1 MNKKIAKIIFTIIFV
16 FFFKLGIVN
25 ASDDKNYSCTY
36 SDHTGSVFEGSIKVD
51 VKDGSVSKARYSK
64 TTHFDKS
71 AYYVAIKDK
80 KQFDGLKDK
89 ETGCPSNIYV
99 ITNASVTNNVLYF
112 NHIPYDIEVHRLRE
126 ITGFFEFKKY
136 SSMDLDSTTYKPKTA
151 KSGGNANCTC
161 LNSNDKSIS
170 FVFKVI
176 NYDLNNATL
185 NVPNGVFGLKD
196 VVDKNNYI
204 QNFNSNATIY
214 LGPIAGTKKINYNY
228 SSNELKKDK
237 CPPYTIASKKSYGVA
252 LDYNIYFSDES
263 HKNDFISAINEQG
276 ITGAT
281 PIVLNCSPTT
291 YSGNEP
297 DPDPVP
303 EEPEEKHYDDPD
315 VVMNVVPLNYSLDT
329 YSCGNGYLESI
340 PVTIPL
346 IGKIVY
352 LLVQILVPIILI
364 LLGSFDLVKAVVSQK
379 DDDIKKNQQIFIKRL
394 ISAALL
400 FFVFAIV
407 KMVIS
412 VVSSSNST
420 DIMDCVDCII
430 RNNSNCKRE

>member
-36 SDHTGSVFEGSIKVD
+36 SDHTGLVFEGSIKIK
-51 VKDGSVSKARYSK
+51 VKNGAISKASYSK
-64 TTHFDKS
+64 TTRFNKADFD
-71 AYYVAIKDK
+71 VDIMDK
-80 KQFDGLKDK
+80 GNFDSLKDN
-89 ETGCPSNIYV
+89 ETGCSNKIYV
-99 ITNASVTNNVLYF
+99 ISDFSVNDIELYF
-112 NHIPYDIEVHRLRE
+112 DYEKYKKETNKLMTFPYTLMA
-126 ITGFFEFKKY
+126 KKY
-136 SSMDLDSTTYKPKTA
+136 NGMDFDSSSYKPKTA
-151 KSGGNANCTC
+151 KSGGNVNCTC
-161 LNSNDKSIS
+161 LSDDKKVS
-170 FVFKVI
+170 FVFSVI

-185 NVPNGVFGLKD
+185 AVPKG
-196 VVDKNNYI
+196 VVDKYKFI
-204 QNFNSNATIY
+204 KNFNSNAVITMG
-214 LGPIAGTKKINYNY
+214 LFDKKIIDYNY
-228 SSNELKKDK
+228 SANELKNDK
-237 CPPYTIASKKSYGVA
+237 CSPYAITAKKTVGTS
-252 LDYNIYFSDES
+252 LDYDIYFSDEK
-263 HKNDFISAINEQG
+263 HKNEFISAIDEQG

-281 PIVLNCSPTT
+281 SILLNCSPTT
-291 YSGNEP
+291 YSGNK
-297 DPDPVP
+297 PDPV
-303 EEPEEKHYDDPD
+303 PEEKHYDDPD

-394 ISAALL
+394 ISAALI

>member
-36 SDHTGSVFEGSIKVD
+36 SDHTGLVFEGSIKIK
-51 VKDGSVSKARYSK
+51 VKNGAISKASYSK
-64 TTHFDKS
+64 TTRFNKADFD
-71 AYYVAIKDK
+71 VDIMDK
-80 KQFDGLKDK
+80 GNFDSLKDN
-89 ETGCPSNIYV
+89 ETGCPSSIYV
-99 ITNASVTNNVLYF
+99 ISNFAVTSIDLYF
-112 NHIPYDIEVHRLRE
+112 NHNPYDIEVHKLRE
-126 ITGFFEFKKY
+126 ITGYFEFKKY
-136 SSMDLDSTTYKPKTA
+136 TSMDLNSTTYKPKTA
-151 KSGGNANCTC
+151 KSGGNVNCTC
-161 LNSNDKSIS
+161 LSDDKKVS
-170 FVFKVI
+170 FVFSVI

-185 NVPNGVFGLKD
+185 AVPKG
-196 VVDKNNYI
+196 VVDKYKFI
-204 QNFNSNATIY
+204 KNFNSNAVITMG
-214 LGPIAGTKKINYNY
+214 LFDKKIIDYNY
-228 SSNELKKDK
+228 SANELKNDK
-237 CPPYTIASKKSYGVA
+237 CSPYAITAKKTVGTS
-252 LDYNIYFSDES
+252 LDYDIYFSDEK
-263 HKNDFISAINEQG
+263 HKNEFISAINEQG

-281 PIVLNCSPTT
+281 SILLNCSPTT
-291 YSGNEP
+291 YSGNE
-297 DPDPVP
+297 PDPVP

-394 ISAALL
+394 ISAALI